1 MHEHDIADIAPTQL
15 PPPTPHRL
23 PGMMAGSGGSGFGS
37 IGSDY
42 PNLEYPPVF
51 KAETYSL
58 NDPNASLTLRRRNN
72 PSNRSK

>member
-23 PGMMAGSGGSGFGS
+23 PGTVGAGSGFGS
-37 IGSDY
+37 AASEY